1 MKSFLSYLR
10 EENDAPLSSPP
21 VAPKKNPYW
30 YKGANR
36 TVDLVTTR
44 THPTQGRQMLLIKR
58 AKGAVEGGKWALP
71 GGFVNT
77 STAKGEEWKDEH
89 NTETPKEAAM
99 REAGEETGIKMTAKE
114 HGGLLRPVGT
124 YEGSGRDPRDNPESW
139 SRSHAFAIHV
149 PHAEDDV
156 RGSDDADEA
165 AWHSTGKLPELAF
178 DHAKIIR
185 DSELALSRMR
195 KRFKKRA

>member
-10 EENDAPLSSPP
+10 EENDVPLSSPP

-77 STAKGEEWKDEH
+77 STAKGE
-89 NTETPKEAAM
+89 
-99 REAGEETGIKMTAKE
+99 
-114 HGGLLRPVGT
+114 
-124 YEGSGRDPRDNPESW
+124 
-139 SRSHAFAIHV
+139 
-149 PHAEDDV
+149 
-156 RGSDDADEA
+156 
-165 AWHSTGKLPELAF
+165 
-178 DHAKIIR
+178 
-185 DSELALSRMR
+185 
-195 KRFKKRA
+195 